1 MGSIAT
7 IHAKPA
13 FLGARRLPILNQ
25 NHQLLPYHDLRRPS
39 TSMSFRRSFSKP
51 FKKLK
56 GKLRG
61 GSSERDG
68 RSGSEDSRRGS
79 EDSRKG
85 RKADIKGGV
94 IGQRNPYLH
103 SEVSVEGAAGGGP
116 SGEGSGVNRKKVA
129 LIDTDPHTSTPSIL
143 HIGKPDGM

>member
-1 MGSIAT
+1 
-7 IHAKPA
+7 
-13 FLGARRLPILNQ
+13 
-25 NHQLLPYHDLRRPS
+25 
-39 TSMSFRRSFSKP
+39 MSFRRSFSKP

-79 EDSRKG
+79 EDSKKG

-94 IGQRNPYLH
+94 IGQRNSYLH

-116 SGEGSGVNRKKVA
+116 SEEGSNVGRKKVA
-129 LIDTDPHTSTPSIL
+129 LINANPPTYTPLIL
-143 HIGKPDGM
+143 NIREPDGMLTTLF